1 MICKLS
7 DLVKVPVL
15 RLWIEKF
22 LTCFFKF
29 VEWLQ
34 SATFHKVLHWSEE
47 TVLRWSNVWTID
59 WMRQNF
65 DTVQFFKL
73 VAGLSAS
80 MWLCI
85 VLLKQS
91 PFSTNKTWA
100 LFNQRIV
107 DSIKLLAVKFS
118 VDGATIRH
126 NFKMQDS
133 FEVPPNANHDLLS
146 KLILLWNG
154 WRSLTFGDPTLVS
167 IVIDQ
172 VDPLLVWCHNSLPKT
187 VFQRIVE

>member
-1 MICKLS
+1 
-7 DLVKVPVL
+7 
-15 RLWIEKF
+15 
-22 LTCFFKF
+22 
-29 VEWLQ
+29 
-34 SATFHKVLHWSEE
+34 
-47 TVLRWSNVWTID
+47 
-59 WMRQNF
+59 MRQNF

-73 VAGLSAS
+73 VAGLSGG
-80 MWLCI
+80 MRLCI

-91 PFSTNKTWA
+91 AFSTNKTWV

-126 NFKMQDS
+126 KFKMQDS
-133 FEVPPNANHDLLS
+133 FEVSPNANHDLLS

-154 WRSLTFGDPTLVS
+154 WRSLTFWDPTLAS

-172 VDPLLVWCHNSLPKT
+172 VDPLLV
-187 VFQRIVE
+187 

>member
-1 MICKLS
+1 
-7 DLVKVPVL
+7 
-15 RLWIEKF
+15 
-22 LTCFFKF
+22 
-29 VEWLQ
+29 
-34 SATFHKVLHWSEE
+34 
-47 TVLRWSNVWTID
+47 
-59 WMRQNF
+59 MRQNF

-73 VAGLSAS
+73 LAGRSGG
-80 MWLCI
+80 MRLCI

-91 PFSTNKTWA
+91 AVSINKTWV

-126 NFKMQDS
+126 KFKMQDS

-146 KLILLWNG
+146 KLILLRNG
-154 WRSLTFGDPTLVS
+154 WRSLTLWDPTLAS

-172 VDPLLVWCHNSLPKT
+172 VDPLLV
-187 VFQRIVE
+187 